1 MPEERLARI
10 TWSAQRVRQ
19 GLPAA
24 FETVDPAWFGREGAA
39 GEEGWS
45 LVCRY
50 DEPPRVQGNPTR
62 AWVRFLVPGAP
73 HERLAPGT
81 VWRMFE
87 PGTGQLALVE
97 ILAD

>member
-1 MPEERLARI
+1 MPSERLARI
-10 TWSAQRVRQ
+10 TWSRQRVQQ

-24 FETVDPAWFGREGAA
+24 FETIDPAWFGHRPAA
-39 GEEGWS
+39 EAEGWS

-62 AWVRFLVPGAP
+62 AWVRFLASGAP
-73 HERLAPGT
+73 HDRLAPGA
-81 VWRMFE
+81 VLRMFE

-97 ILAD
+97 VLDD

>member
-1 MPEERLARI
+1 MSQERLARI
-10 TWSAQRVRQ
+10 TWSTQRTRQ

-24 FETVDPAWFGREGAA
+24 FETTDPAWFGRGPSAD
-39 GEEGWS
+39 EEGWS

-62 AWVRFLVPGAP
+62 AWVRFLAAGAP

-81 VWRMFE
+81 VLRMFE
-87 PGTGQLALVE
+87 PGTGHVALVE
-97 ILAD
+97 ILD

>member
-24 FETVDPAWFGREGAA
+24 YETVDPAWFGRRPVT

-50 DEPPRVQGNPTR
+50 DEPPRTQGNPTR
-62 AWVRFLVPGAP
+62 AWVRFMAAGAP
-73 HERLAPGT
+73 HERLAPGI
-81 VWRMFE
+81 VLRMFE

-97 ILAD
+97 VLDD

>member
-1 MPEERLARI
+1 MSQERLAKI
-10 TWSAQRVRQ
+10 TWSAQRARQ
-19 GLPAA
+19 GLPAS
-24 FETVDPAWFGREGAA
+24 FETTDPAWFGQEPTP

-62 AWVRFLVPGAP
+62 AWVRFMAAGAP

-81 VWRMFE
+81 VLRMFE
-87 PGTGQLALVE
+87 PGTGELALVL
-97 ILAD
+97 ILD

>member
-1 MPEERLARI
+1 MSQERLARI
-10 TWSAQRVRQ
+10 TWSAQRARQ

-24 FETVDPAWFGREGAA
+24 FETTDPAWFGREPSA

-62 AWVRFLVPGAP
+62 AWVRFMVAGAP
-73 HERLAPGT
+73 HARLVHGT
-81 VWRMFE
+81 ILRMFE

-97 ILAD
+97 ILD